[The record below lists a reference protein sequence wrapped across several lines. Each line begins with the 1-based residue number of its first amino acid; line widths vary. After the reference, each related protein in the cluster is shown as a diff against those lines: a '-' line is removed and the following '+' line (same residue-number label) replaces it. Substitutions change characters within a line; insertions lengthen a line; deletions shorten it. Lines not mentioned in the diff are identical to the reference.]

1 MDLTFFAIEGE
12 KDMLQDLDYGRL
24 ENEFRNVCPAEG
36 DTVVCFRGNMALV
49 NRNENNELRLPTYGE
64 VLAWAEANNWE
75 SWNENKTRYVFRM
88 QDVNYFIWWG
98 EGGESADPSYA
109 YETTMMLRQ
118 VISKNI
124 CFGIMTAWH
133 LFDWYRSNRFCGR
146 CGAKTVHDGKER
158 MMRCPDCGNMIFPK
172 IAPSVIVGV
181 THGDRLLLS
190 KYANRNYTR
199 YGMIAGFTEIGETV
213 EETVAR
219 EVMEEVGLKVK
230 NIRYYKTQPWGV
242 TGGLLLGYYC
252 DLDGDDETITLDQE
266 ELSMA
271 EFYPRNALPA
281 QDDGISLTREM
292 IRVFENNEEP
302 K

>member
-1 MDLTFFAIEGE
+1 
-12 KDMLQDLDYGRL
+12 MLQDLDYGRL
-24 ENEFRNVCPAEG
+24 ENEFRNIYPADG
-36 DTVVCFRGNMALV
+36 DIVVCFKGNMALIH
-49 NRNENNELRLPTYGE
+49 RNEKNELTLPTYKE
-64 VLAWAEANNWE
+64 VLAWAEVNRWE
-75 SWNENKTRYVFRM
+75 NWNENKTQYVFRM

-98 EGGESADPSYA
+98 EGGESGDPA
-109 YETTMMLRQ
+109 YVYESIGGLRQ

-124 CFGIMTAWH
+124 AYGIMTAWH

-146 CGAKTVHDGKER
+146 CGAKTIHDGKER
-158 MMRCPDCGNMIFPK
+158 MMRCPECNNMIFPK

-199 YGMIAGFTEIGETV
+199 YSMIAGFTEIGETV

-252 DLDGDDETITLDQE
+252 DLDGDDETITLDE
-266 ELSMA
+266 DELAMA

-292 IRVFENNEEP
+292 VRVFQEGHDREYH
-302 K
+302 

>member
-1 MDLTFFAIEGE
+1 
-12 KDMLQDLDYGRL
+12 MLQDLDHGRL
-24 ENEFRNVCPAEG
+24 ENEFRNIYPADE
-36 DTVVCFRGNMALV
+36 DVVVCFRGNTALV
-49 NRNENNELRLPTYGE
+49 HRNGDNELQLPTYKD
-64 VLAWAEANNWE
+64 VLAWAAVNNWE
-75 SWNENKTRYVFRM
+75 SWNENRTQYVFRL

-98 EGGESADPSYA
+98 EGGESGDPSYA
-109 YETTMMLRQ
+109 YESTMTLRQ

-124 CFGIMTAWH
+124 AFGIMTAWH

-158 MMRCPDCGNMIFPK
+158 MMRCPECNNMIFPK

-213 EETVAR
+213 EETVQR

-252 DLDGDDETITLDQE
+252 DLDGDDETVTLDQN
-266 ELSMA
+266 ELAMA

-281 QDDGISLTREM
+281 HDDGISLTREM
-292 IRVFENNEEP
+292 VRVFEEGREP
-302 K
+302 TGEASV

>member
-1 MDLTFFAIEGE
+1 
-12 KDMLQDLDYGRL
+12 MLQDLDYGRL
-24 ENEFRNVCPAEG
+24 ENEFRNIYPADE
-36 DTVVCFRGNMALV
+36 DVVVCFRGNTALV
-49 NRNENNELRLPTYGE
+49 HRNEDNELQLPSYKD
-64 VLAWAEANNWE
+64 VLAWAAVNNWE
-75 SWNENKTRYVFRM
+75 SWNENKTQYVFRL

-98 EGGESADPSYA
+98 EGGESGDPSYA
-109 YETTMMLRQ
+109 YESTMTLRQ

-124 CFGIMTAWH
+124 AFGIMTAWH

-158 MMRCPDCGNMIFPK
+158 MMRCPECNNMIFPK

-213 EETVAR
+213 EETVQR

-252 DLDGDDETITLDQE
+252 DLDGDDETVTLDQN
-266 ELSMA
+266 ELAMA

-281 QDDGISLTREM
+281 HDDGISLTREM
-292 IRVFENNEEP
+292 VRVFEEGREP
-302 K
+302 TGEASV

>member
-12 KDMLQDLDYGRL
+12 KNMLQDLDYGRL
-24 ENEFRNVCPAEG
+24 ENEFRNVYPAEG

-146 CGAKTVHDGKER
+146 CGAKTNHDGKER

-266 ELSMA
+266 ELAMA

>member
-1 MDLTFFAIEGE
+1 
-12 KDMLQDLDYGRL
+12 MLQDLDYGRL
-24 ENEFRNVCPAEG
+24 ENEFRHRHPEEDDVI
-36 DTVVCFRGNMALV
+36 VCFRGSAALV
-49 NRNENNELRLPTYGE
+49 NRGEDGILRLPTYRE
-64 VLAWAEANNWE
+64 VLSWAAVNHWE
-75 SWNENKTRYVFRM
+75 SWNENRTQYVFRL

-98 EGGESADPSYA
+98 EGGESTDTA
-109 YETTMMLRQ
+109 YVYENTMNLRQ
-118 VISKNI
+118 VVSKSI

-146 CGAKTVHDGKER
+146 CGTKTDHDAKER
-158 MMRCPDCGNMIFPK
+158 MMRCPECGNMIFPK

-213 EETVAR
+213 EETVSR

-242 TGGLLLGYYC
+242 SGGLLLGYYC
-252 DLDGDDETITLDQE
+252 DLDGDDETVTLDQE
-266 ELSMA
+266 ELAMA

-292 IRVFENNEEP
+292 IRVFEEGREP

>member
-1 MDLTFFAIEGE
+1 M
-12 KDMLQDLDYGRL
+12 
-24 ENEFRNVCPAEG
+24 
-36 DTVVCFRGNMALV
+36 
-49 NRNENNELRLPTYGE
+49 
-64 VLAWAEANNWE
+64 LAWAAVNNWE
-75 SWNENKTRYVFRM
+75 NWNENKTQYVFRL

-98 EGGESADPSYA
+98 EGGESGDPSYA
-109 YETTMMLRQ
+109 YESTMTLRQ

-124 CFGIMTAWH
+124 AFGIMTAWH

-158 MMRCPDCGNMIFPK
+158 MMRCPECNNMIFPK

-213 EETVAR
+213 EETVQR

-252 DLDGDDETITLDQE
+252 DLDGDDETVTLDQN
-266 ELSMA
+266 ELAMA

-281 QDDGISLTREM
+281 HDDGISLTREM
-292 IRVFENNEEP
+292 VRVFEEGREP
-302 K
+302 TGEASV

>member
-1 MDLTFFAIEGE
+1 
-12 KDMLQDLDYGRL
+12 MLQDLDCGRL
-24 ENEFRNVCPAEG
+24 ENEFRNIYPSDE

-49 NRNENNELRLPTYGE
+49 HRSENNELRLPTYRE
-64 VLAWAEANNWE
+64 VLSWASVNNWE
-75 SWNENKTRYVFRM
+75 NWSENRTQYVFRL
-88 QDVNYFIWWG
+88 QEINYFIWWG
-98 EGGESADPSYA
+98 EGGEPADPSYA
-109 YETTMMLRQ
+109 YEATMSLRQ
-118 VISKNI
+118 MTSKNI
-124 CFGIMTAWH
+124 AFGIMTAWH

-146 CGAKTVHDGKER
+146 CGTRTVHDGKER
-158 MMRCPDCGNMIFPK
+158 MMRCPECNNMIFPK

-252 DLDGDDETITLDQE
+252 DLDGDDETVTLDQE
-266 ELSMA
+266 ELAMA

-281 QDDGISLTREM
+281 HDDGISLTREM
-292 IRVFENNEEP
+292 IRVFEEGHDRDYH
-302 K
+302 

>member
-1 MDLTFFAIEGE
+1 VI
-12 KDMLQDLDYGRL
+12 QDLDFGKLDNQYHAQQ
-24 ENEFRNVCPAEG
+24 PQAE
-36 DTVVCFRGNMALV
+36 DTVVCFRG
-49 NRNENNELRLPTYGE
+49 GE
-64 VLAWAEANNWE
+64 VLLRRDEQGILHLPTWQQVSAWCGEWTCWNSQQSAYIFNLQE
-75 SWNENKTRYVFRM
+75 SNFFLWM
-88 QDVNYFIWWG
+88 GQAG
-98 EGGESADPSYA
+98 ECPAPDFA
-109 YETTMMLRQ
+109 YEKVATLRELT
-118 VISKNI
+118 SKSL
-124 CFGIMTAWH
+124 CFGVMTAWH
-133 LFDWYRSNRFCGR
+133 LFCWYKNNQFCGC
-146 CGAKTVHDGKER
+146 CGSKTVHDAVER
-158 MMRCPDCGNMIFPK
+158 MMRCPECNNMIFPK

-252 DLDGDDETITLDQE
+252 DLDGDDETVTLDEE
-266 ELSMA
+266 ELAMA

-292 IRVFENNEEP
+292 VRVFEEGKEP

>member
-1 MDLTFFAIEGE
+1 
-12 KDMLQDLDYGRL
+12 
-24 ENEFRNVCPAEG
+24 
-36 DTVVCFRGNMALV
+36 
-49 NRNENNELRLPTYGE
+49 
-64 VLAWAEANNWE
+64 
-75 SWNENKTRYVFRM
+75 
-88 QDVNYFIWWG
+88 
-98 EGGESADPSYA
+98 
-109 YETTMMLRQ
+109 
-118 VISKNI
+118 
-124 CFGIMTAWH
+124 
-133 LFDWYRSNRFCGR
+133 
-146 CGAKTVHDGKER
+146 
-158 MMRCPDCGNMIFPK
+158 MRCPECNNMIFPK

-252 DLDGDDETITLDQE
+252 DLDGDDETVTLDQE
-266 ELSMA
+266 ELAMA

-281 QDDGISLTREM
+281 HDDGISLTREM
-292 IRVFENNEEP
+292 IRMFEEGKEP
-302 K
+302 R